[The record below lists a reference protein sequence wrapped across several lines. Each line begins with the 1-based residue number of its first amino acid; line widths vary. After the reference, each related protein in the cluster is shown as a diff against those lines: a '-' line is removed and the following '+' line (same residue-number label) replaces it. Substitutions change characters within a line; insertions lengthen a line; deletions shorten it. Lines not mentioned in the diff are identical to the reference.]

1 MIYLLDQKLTEKSHS
16 RFIIDIIAKH
26 SNVEVKLIVIPDNPT
41 YGQLYDIINNLYPI
55 VKPFDVVLCPWA
67 VDGDA
72 MIDEMFNHLSELCWV
87 VVAAG
92 NFNEDIEKYS
102 PARAEK
108 VITVACFNKAGV
120 KAALSNWSKDK
131 ELVWVCGYNVDVI
144 WKKGSGTSASA
155 AIYASFLAESIIKQD
170 PELLEKL
177 MEEHKA
183 KVYQEMLENAK
194 PKS

>member
-1 MIYLLDQKLTEKSHS
+1 MIYLLDQELTGNSHS

-26 SNVEVKLIVIPDNPT
+26 SNVEVKLIELPDNPT
-41 YGQLYDIINNLYPI
+41 YGQIYTIINDLCSI
-55 VKPFDVVLCPWA
+55 VKPYDIVLCPWA
-67 VDGDA
+67 VDGDV

-87 VVAAG
+87 IVAAG

-120 KAALSNWSKDK
+120 KAALSNWSNNK
-131 ELVWVCGYNVDVI
+131 ELVWVCGYNVDVE

-155 AIYASFLAESIIKQD
+155 AIYAAFLAESIEKQE

-177 MEEHKA
+177 MEEHKT
-183 KVYQEMLENAK
+183 KVYREMIENAK
-194 PKS
+194 SKP